1 MKNTE
6 INSKTTEELIAE
18 NAELRSKKELLE
30 QEKERLEREKEEMER
45 RIAFLEKTV
54 FGSKSE
60 KKILKQENSAQMSL
74 FDEAENECRMEEVKA
89 EPETVT
95 VPEHK
100 RKKKRTRDEIM
111 KELPVEE
118 VVHTV
123 EDTTC
128 DICDGEMKDVG
139 KEFVH
144 DELVYIPAKL
154 FRRRHFVQTVKC
166 PCCGKNEEDDAAS
179 DDIIKEH
186 FRKGH
191 APKLMIPGSFC
202 SPELLA
208 HIIYSK
214 YSLAAPLYRQEQDFR
229 QKGVI
234 LSRTTMANWIIRMSM
249 KKAEPIYARMKE
261 DLLKNTVIHG
271 DETRVQ
277 VLHEENRRAKT
288 KSQMWAFTNPET
300 ADYSIVLYKYS
311 PTRHGSN
318 AKNFLEDHAGYI
330 VCDGFDGYNK
340 LTKATR
346 CSCWA
351 HARRKFIEALPE
363 DKSLWKTSV
372 AAKAI
377 EYIDKLFALEREY
390 AGKDA
395 DGNRTGDP
403 LPSDEKIRRRNTE
416 SKAVANEFFEWITTV
431 EAGTGSLRRAV
442 VYVSNERK
450 YLLRFLEHPDIAISN
465 NRAEN
470 AVRPFV
476 IGRKNWLFCDSVKG
490 ANASAAWYS
499 IICTAYQ
506 NGLNVEQYL
515 VDMLKSDD
523 LILPYKI
530 SE

>member
-6 INSKTTEELIAE
+6 AISKTKEELIAE
-18 NAELRSKKELLE
+18 NAALRS
-30 QEKERLEREKEEMER
+30 EKERLEREKEEMER
-45 RIAFLEKTV
+45 QIAFLKKTV

-89 EPETVT
+89 ESETVT

-100 RKKKRTRDEIM
+100 RKKKRTHDEIM
-111 KELPVEE
+111 KELPEEE

-123 EDTTC
+123 DNTTC
-128 DICDGEMKDVG
+128 DICGNEMKPVG

-166 PCCGKNEEDDAAS
+166 PCCGKNEENDAKS

-186 FRKGH
+186 FRKEH

-208 HIIYSK
+208 HIVYSK
-214 YSLAAPLYRQEQDFR
+214 YSLAQPLYRQEQDFK

-234 LSRTTMANWIIRMSM
+234 LSRTTMANWIIRMSI

-261 DLLKNTVIHG
+261 DLLKYEVIHG

-277 VLHEENRRAKT
+277 VLHEEDRRAKT

-300 ADYSIVLYKYS
+300 AEKSC
-311 PTRHGSN
+311 G
-318 AKNFLEDHAGYI
+318 
-330 VCDGFDGYNK
+330 
-340 LTKATR
+340 
-346 CSCWA
+346 CWA
-351 HARRKFIEALPE
+351 HARRKYIEALPK

-403 LPSDEKIRRRNTE
+403 LPSDEKMKRRNTE
-416 SKAVANEFFEWITTV
+416 SKTVADEFFEWISTV
-431 EAGTGSLRRAV
+431 EASTESLRKAV
-442 VYVSNERK
+442 TYTINERK

-476 IGRKNWLFCDSVKG
+476 VGRKNWLFCDSVKG
-490 ANASAAWYS
+490 ADASAAWYS
-499 IICTAYQ
+499 IIQTAYQ

-515 VDMLKSDD
+515 TDLLSSDD
-523 LILPYKI
+523 LILPYKT
-530 SE
+530 SD

>member
-6 INSKTTEELIAE
+6 AISKTKEELIAE
-18 NAELRSKKELLE
+18 IDTLRS
-30 QEKERLEREKEEMER
+30 EKEKWEREKEELER
-45 RIAFLEKTV
+45 QIAFLKKTV

-89 EPETVT
+89 ESETVT

-100 RKKKRTRDEIM
+100 RKKKRTHDEIM
-111 KELPVEE
+111 KELPEEE

-123 EDTTC
+123 DNTTC
-128 DICDGEMKDVG
+128 DICGNEMKPVG

-166 PCCGKNEEDDAAS
+166 PCCGKNEENDAKS

-186 FRKGH
+186 FRKEH

-208 HIIYSK
+208 HIVYSK
-214 YSLAAPLYRQEQDFR
+214 YSLAQPLYRQEQDFK

-234 LSRTTMANWIIRMSM
+234 LSRTTMANWIIRMSI

-261 DLLKNTVIHG
+261 DLLKYEVIHG

-277 VLHEENRRAKT
+277 VLHEEDRRAKT
-288 KSQMWAFTNPET
+288 KSQMWAF
-300 ADYSIVLYKYS
+300 
-311 PTRHGSN
+311 
-318 AKNFLEDHAGYI
+318 DHSGYI

-346 CSCWA
+346 CGCWA
-351 HARRKFIEALPE
+351 HARRKYIEALPK

-403 LPSDEKIRRRNTE
+403 LPSDEKMKRRNTE
-416 SKAVANEFFEWITTV
+416 SKTVVDEFFEWISTV
-431 EAGTGSLRRAV
+431 EASTESLRKAV
-442 VYVSNERK
+442 TYTINERK

-476 IGRKNWLFCDSVKG
+476 VGRKNWLFCDSVKG
-490 ANASAAWYS
+490 ADASAAWYS
-499 IICTAYQ
+499 IIQTAYQ

-515 VDMLKSDD
+515 TDLLSSDD
-523 LILPYKI
+523 LILPYKT
-530 SE
+530 SD